1 MALSTIMTTN
11 QEDGFLCDIWYFSIR
26 SNGLKSRPLLLL
38 NLLGEPVVRGRQ
50 KGGQP
55 FALRDIAEKQQI
67 GLDYESNLMSIYNS
81 GVQARWNFRF
91 EKSYGQTVTKNKQP
105 FVNPVKPTT
114 LNWRS

>member
-1 MALSTIMTTN
+1 MITN
-11 QEDGFLCDIWYFSIR
+11 QEDGSFSDICYFSSC
-26 SNGLKSRPLLLL
+26 SNGLKFRHLLSL

-55 FALRDIAEKQQI
+55 FALRDIAKKQQR
-67 GLDYESNLMSIYNS
+67 GLEYQTNLMLIYDAD
-81 GVQARWNFRF
+81 VQARWNYRF
-91 EKSYGQTVTKNKQP
+91 KKSFGQDVKNKQP